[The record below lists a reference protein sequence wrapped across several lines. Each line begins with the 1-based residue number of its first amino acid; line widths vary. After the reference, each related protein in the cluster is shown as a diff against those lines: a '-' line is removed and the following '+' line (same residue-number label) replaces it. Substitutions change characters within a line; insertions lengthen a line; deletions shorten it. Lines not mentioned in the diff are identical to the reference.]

1 MTHRLSFIPA
11 DTSHVATTRVGMAC
25 SAVATSPAGGV
36 GTLPLD
42 GAGGAPAVL
51 ITNPGSRAVLCR
63 WDRRIPGPAA
73 TGVEFEVPPGG
84 AVARTIPAA
93 VAVPAVD
100 GDATATYAAVAIA
113 FHAVGH
119 AASLGVVF
127 GRTEA
132 SFSLGEIDG
141 RPALAG

>member
-42 GAGGAPAVL
+42 GAGASPAVL

-63 WDRRIPGPAA
+63 WDRLVPGLAA
-73 TGVEFEVPPGG
+73 TGVDFEVPPGRSI
-84 AVARTIPAA
+84 ARTIPAP
-93 VAVPAVD
+93 VTVPTAD
-100 GDATATYAAVAIA
+100 GEATATYAAVAIS
-113 FHAVGH
+113 FYAVGH
-119 AASLGVVF
+119 ASSLGVVF
-127 GRTEA
+127 GRIQA
-132 SFSLGEIDG
+132 SFDLGEIDS
-141 RPALAG
+141 RPALVG